1 MSRGVHNA
9 IREHYKRAG
18 FSPALLY
25 RRINDLL
32 NLNGKKCYFCE
43 TIVIHAGNAAIG
55 LLSQSLILCKLSLLC
70 LVNSSFFSS
79 VLRDLYHSESDVLF
93 QSSFTCFSQSSIVN
107 LPSYPIF
114 HCSIVISFLVLPS
127 YMLFILS

>member
-1 MSRGVHNA
+1 MSRGDNA

-70 LVNSSFFSS
+70 LVNSSIF
-79 VLRDLYHSESDVLF
+79 HLF
-93 QSSFTCFSQSSIVN
+93 LEIYTILSLTFYSNPLLLASAN
-107 LPSYPIF
+107 LPS
-114 HCSIVISFLVLPS
+114 
-127 YMLFILS
+127 